1 MKFMLYFNST
11 SEIHAILGYILI
23 EFELGLFSG
32 DELLVSFIKKP
43 SRDLQKNAY
52 FNLRSKIFLYITN
65 LTQEPLKDLLNIT
78 SGKKALIRMSE
89 VTCQRKPKGFLLMHK
104 A

>member
-65 LTQEPLKDLLNIT
+65 LTQEPLKDLLDIA
-78 SGKKALIRMSE
+78 SGKKICLGSE
-89 VTCQRKPKGFLLMHK
+89 RCKEQ
-104 A
+104 